1 MNKFISQRLV
11 PHFLRGHPFSLTV
24 AAMNPVV
31 ALTRHLDLGI
41 LSRGAQMVSPG
52 FEKQIVLN
60 YLHTRDRP
68 TSRDG

>member
-11 PHFLRGHPFSLTV
+11 PPFLRGHPFSLTV

-31 ALTRHLDLGI
+31 ALTRHLDLEVF
-41 LSRGAQMVSPG
+41 SRSAQMVSQG
-52 FEKQIVLN
+52 FEKPIVLN